1 MSSRDELLQHFEDT
15 MKACHKIMVA
25 KNHDYAGKDSQDV
38 LANFRSAKVI
48 NIDVGKG
55 ILLRVLDKIK
65 RLETFID
72 AGELKVK
79 GEGAQDAIQDV
90 INYMILL
97 GFYFNED

>member
-1 MSSRDELLQHFEDT
+1 MSSRDELLAFFEHT
-15 MKACHKIMVA
+15 LHECHKIMVA

-38 LANFRSAKVI
+38 LANFRSAKVL

-79 GEGAQDAIQDV
+79 GD
-90 INYMILL
+90 
-97 GFYFNED
+97 FNED